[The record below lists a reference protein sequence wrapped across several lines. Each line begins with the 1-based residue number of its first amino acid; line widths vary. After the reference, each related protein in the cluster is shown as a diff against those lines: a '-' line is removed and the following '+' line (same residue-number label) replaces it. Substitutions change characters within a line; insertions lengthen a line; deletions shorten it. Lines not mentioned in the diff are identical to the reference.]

1 MNYDERVIHFPCAGD
16 TLLGII
22 AQPEQARDV
31 GVIVVVGGPQY
42 RIGSHRQFT
51 LLSRTLAAA
60 GYPCLRFDYRGMGD
74 SAGGQRGFEEIDED
88 IAAAIDAFMMQL
100 PALKHVVLWGL
111 CDAASAILMYL
122 HRSKDARVSGLAL
135 LNPWVRSETTLAR
148 THIKHHYG
156 QRLFSRDF
164 WTKLATGQLALSK
177 AVRELR
183 SNFKLALR
191 GEMDF
196 DASFRSIMP
205 QALRHF
211 PGKILLVLSG
221 NDYTAKEFLDC
232 ATSDKNWS
240 NILGS
245 PGIERVDL
253 PAADH
258 TFSTASWRDQVAQS
272 TLSWLNAITP
282 PVLD

>member
-1 MNYDERVIHFPCAGD
+1 MNFDERVIDFSCAGD
-16 TLLGII
+16 ALLGIC
-22 AQPEQARDV
+22 AVPEQARDV
-31 GVIVVVGGPQY
+31 GVLIVVGGPQY

-51 LLSRTLAAA
+51 LLSRTLAAS
-60 GYPCLRFDYRGMGD
+60 GYPCLRFDSRGMGD
-74 SAGGQRGFEEIDED
+74 STGDQRSFEEIDED
-88 IAAAIDAFMMQL
+88 IAAAIDTFMTQL

-122 HRSKDARVSGLAL
+122 HRRQDARVSGAVL

-164 WTKLATGQLALSK
+164 WTKLATGRLALS
-177 AVRELR
+177 ETLR
-183 SNFKLALR
+183 DLSSNIKLAQAGAL
-191 GEMDF
+191 
-196 DASFRSIMP
+196 DADTSFRSIMP

-211 PGKILLVLSG
+211 PGQILLVLSG

-245 PGIERVDL
+245 PRIKRVDI

-258 TFSTASWRDQVAQS
+258 TFSTAAWRDQVEVS
-272 TLSWLNAITP
+272 TLSWLNTITP
-282 PVLD
+282 PLQD